1 MKNQKPLNISILVS
15 ALCSFSLF
23 NLAYADDVSLS
34 SKDSKSGASEVT
46 TNNEDSPSEDSAS
59 EDIKVENDNKV
70 VTKDETKEV
79 ELSEDTKASQAN
91 KEPKAKKEPSNFYI
105 GTKVGASIIK
115 LSPDCGFGKYTCD
128 IDKKSVLTL
137 NPFVGYKFIRK
148 NGLGTRVEIEAFYHS
163 KANFNYDGYFSYE
176 DIKEYTRNKTSLK
189 SYGAFANA
197 YIDFFAS
204 DLFTPYIGLGVGYAH
219 HETDVLI
226 LENRSFTQINDK
238 FAYHFDLGTSVNFA
252 ENFALDFSIRYNN
265 FGDILPDYYFQDIS
279 NTSIDILTGIRYY
292 F

>member
-1 MKNQKPLNISILVS
+1 MKNQKLLNISILVS

-23 NLAYADDVSLS
+23 NLTYADDSLS
-34 SKDSKSGASEVT
+34 SKDIKSKASEVT
-46 TNNEDSPSEDSAS
+46 TNNEDTTSEDSAS
-59 EDIKVENDNKV
+59 KDIKVNDNTDV
-70 VTKDETKEV
+70 ATKDETEEV
-79 ELSEDTKASQAN
+79 EVSEDTKASQA
-91 KEPKAKKEPSNFYI
+91 KAEPKAKKEPSNFYI
-105 GTKVGASIIK
+105 GTKIGASIIK
-115 LSPDCGFGKYTCD
+115 LSQDCGYGKYTCD
-128 IDKKSVLTL
+128 INKKSVLTL

-163 KANFNYDGYFSYE
+163 KANFDYDGYFSYE
-176 DIKEYTRNKTSLK
+176 DIKEYTRNKTSLN

-197 YIDFFAS
+197 YVDFFVS
-204 DLFTPYIGLGVGYAH
+204 DLFTPYIGLGIGYAH
-219 HETDVLI
+219 HETDVKV

-252 ENFALDFSIRYNN
+252 ENFALDFIIRYND